1 VVSFASAFFAAVN
14 IVYALVF
21 GGPMDGTAWDVKVKR
36 EGFFHWSSRAETL
49 VFTGG
54 RLVIPGEVAKGL
66 SPALYD
72 AKDAG
77 AATEFRAVLESPGQE
92 RSEWR
97 GRAEGGRITGE
108 LVVLARDGAKLVYRF
123 SGARRDG

>member
-1 VVSFASAFFAAVN
+1 MVSFASAFFAAVN

-21 GGPMDGTAWDVKVKR
+21 GGPMDGTAWDVKVKQ

-54 RLVIPGEVAKGL
+54 RLVIPGEVARGL
-66 SPALYD
+66 APALYD
-72 AKDAG
+72 AKGSG
-77 AATEFRAVLESPGQE
+77 AATEFTAILESPGQE